1 VVKYVIVY
9 WSHYGNGKKLV
20 CYLASAL
27 KEAGSEV
34 LVLLTDE
41 ADPAHL
47 PAADVYV
54 FSAPT
59 QALRLVGGMRRFLR
73 RLRDMQ
79 GLSYGIINTHGMKN
93 GSRLGKMEALLR
105 KKGMVK
111 RAELDFLVGEGT
123 ESGNGLPPGWETAL
137 DRFAARLKP

>member
-1 VVKYVIVY
+1 M
-9 WSHYGNGKKLV
+9 
-20 CYLASAL
+20 
-27 KEAGSEV
+27 GSEV

-41 ADPAHL
+41 ADPARL

-59 QALRLVGGMRRFLR
+59 QALRLVGSMRRFLK

-93 GSRLGKMEALLR
+93 GSRLGKMEALL
-105 KKGMVK
+105 KKKEMVK
-111 RAELDFLVGEGT
+111 RAELDFLVGDGT

-137 DRFAARLKP
+137 DDFAARLMP